1 MVLFRRAAAVLG
13 LFLVF
18 ASMLVGLERCAD
30 GIRVVD
36 VDPGGTGTPPN
47 NTNNKEKLLPVDLA

>member
-1 MVLFRRAAAVLG
+1 MPKLRRTAALVG

-30 GIRVVD
+30 GFSVVD
-36 VDPGGTGTPPN
+36 VDPTGTGTPPN
-47 NTNNKEKLLPVDLA
+47 ITNNKEKFLPADLA

>member
-1 MVLFRRAAAVLG
+1 MALLRRAAAVLG

-30 GIRVVD
+30 GICVVD
-36 VDPGGTGTPPN
+36 VDPTGTGTPPN
-47 NTNNKEKLLPVDLA
+47 ITNNKEKLLPADIA

>member
-1 MVLFRRAAAVLG
+1 MAILRRAAAVLG

-30 GIRVVD
+30 GFSVVE
-36 VDPGGTGTPPN
+36 VDPTGTGTPPN
-47 NTNNKEKLLPVDLA
+47 ITNNKGQLRPADFA